1 VEGGELDDV
10 REACAGCVESGPDA
24 VEREARLLLHV
35 GAGSHGGGVDVD
47 LARHPDGVADASRL
61 GEVEGVVHRL
71 RGRRVDD
78 LAVHGRLHVESN
90 RTRGLAAGAIKL
102 AARAPKVGDSSAA
115 AMAALRRDYDKNL
128 Y

>member
-1 VEGGELDDV
+1 
-10 REACAGCVESGPDA
+10 
-24 VEREARLLLHV
+24 
-35 GAGSHGGGVDVD
+35 
-47 LARHPDGVADASRL
+47 
-61 GEVEGVVHRL
+61 
-71 RGRRVDD
+71 
-78 LAVHGRLHVESN
+78 VESN